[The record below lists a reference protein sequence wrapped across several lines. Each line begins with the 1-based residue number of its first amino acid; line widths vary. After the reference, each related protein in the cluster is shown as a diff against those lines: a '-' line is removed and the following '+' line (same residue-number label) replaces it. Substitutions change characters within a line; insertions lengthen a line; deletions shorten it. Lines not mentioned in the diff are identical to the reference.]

1 LVFRFVLRRL
11 SRFFGADVF
20 CFFDKKSYFCPA
32 FIHTLHLHLL
42 SRKPHS
48 STAKAI
54 IMFRTALEW
63 IDDLIGLLYPH
74 LCPACEENALP
85 RESLICLQCHCELPY
100 TDQHLEVDNAFTE
113 RFWGRVPLET
123 GAAMLHFVKSGR
135 VQALIHQLKYG
146 GNQEVG
152 IRLGMMF
159 GEKLR
164 TAPLFESVDLIIPI
178 PLHPRRQRQRGYNQ
192 SACIAAGL
200 SQGMSVTYGEQYLR
214 RVAYTST
221 QTKKSRMGRFDNVST
236 AFQVRKAEQLEGKH
250 VLLVDDVLTTGATL
264 EAAALQLLEVPGLK
278 LSMATLAI
286 AGQ

>member
-1 LVFRFVLRRL
+1 
-11 SRFFGADVF
+11 
-20 CFFDKKSYFCPA
+20 
-32 FIHTLHLHLL
+32 
-42 SRKPHS
+42 
-48 STAKAI
+48 
-54 IMFRTALEW
+54 MFSTALEW
-63 IDDLIGLLYPH
+63 IDGLIGLLYPR

-100 TDQHLEVDNAFTE
+100 TEQHLEVDNAFTE
-113 RFWGRVPLET
+113 RFWGRVPLES
-123 GAAMLHFVKSGR
+123 GAAMLHFVKGGR
-135 VQALIHQLKYG
+135 VQALMHQLKYG

-152 IRLGMMF
+152 IRLGIMF
-159 GEKLR
+159 GETLR
-164 TAPLFESVDLIIPI
+164 NTPLFDSIDLIIPI

-200 SQGMSVTYGEQYLR
+200 SQGIGVTYGEQYLR
-214 RVAYTST
+214 RVAYTNT

-250 VLLVDDVLTTGATL
+250 ILLVDDVLTTGATL